1 MLRLVCTKQKHRASP
16 FPFSHGYFL
25 FSTSIRKPIIV
36 LSNLSDQQS
45 FTVSYLQKSCGL
57 SSESAISL
65 AKKLRIE
72 ATHNPDSV
80 LSLFKTHGL
89 TQRHIKNLITKRPGL
104 LLADLDTKL
113 GPNMMLFKSLGFSGA
128 SLAKMLSK
136 HPRVLESDAQTVFE
150 LFRSHGF
157 SEKDI
162 KNLTMRLPKLLIYDA
177 KKTIK
182 PKIEFLKSLGLP
194 ELHIA
199 KILSHE
205 PYVLTRSL
213 ENHIIPCVQALM
225 RFLGS
230 DVSAS
235 KAIKGCHRMLEFN
248 LEKVLH
254 PNVSI
259 FRSHGVPESLIV
271 KMFLINPR
279 TLLLRGSRVS
289 EIIGDVKE
297 LGFDPN
303 EVLFALAVCTMARMS
318 KELWEQ
324 KLETYRSIG
333 LSKDEIYSAFRKQ
346 PLCMINSVKKIHKL
360 MSFFMNKLNMKPS
373 MISKNPDLLLL
384 SLEKRIIPR
393 CSVLQLLLSQGFIKE
408 DVIKFPYVLKMTDK
422 SFRQRILSKYEAAAP
437 DIVKAYKGKI
447 EFQGFSSSFN
457 VLVTNYDG
465 IE

>member
-1 MLRLVCTKQKHRASP
+1 MLRLVCTKQKHRASL

-25 FSTSIRKPIIV
+25 FSASIRKPIKV
-36 LSNLSDQQS
+36 LPNLTDQQS

-57 SSESAISL
+57 SSESAISV
-65 AKKLRIE
+65 AKKLQIE

-89 TQRHIKNLITKRPGL
+89 TQSHIKNLITKRPGL

-113 GPNMMLFKSLGFSGA
+113 GPNMKLFKSLGFSGA
-128 SLAKMLSK
+128 SLAKMLNK
-136 HPRVLESDAQTVFE
+136 HPQVLESDAQAVFE

-162 KNLTMRLPKLLIYDA
+162 KTLTMRLPKLFIYDA

-182 PKIEFLKSLGLP
+182 PKIEFLKSLGLS
-194 ELHIA
+194 ELYIP
-199 KILSHE
+199 KLLSNE

-213 ENHIIPCVQALM
+213 ENHIIPSLQALV

-235 KAIKGCHRMLEFN
+235 KAIKGCHRMLEYNF
-248 LEKVLH
+248 EKVLD

-279 TLLLRGSRVS
+279 TLLLKGSRVS

-303 EVLFALAVCTMARMS
+303 KMLFALAVCTMARMS
-318 KELWEQ
+318 KACWEQ
-324 KLETYRSIG
+324 KLETYRSLG

-346 PLCMINSVKKIHKL
+346 PMCMINSVKKIHKL
-360 MSFFMNKLNMKPS
+360 MPFFMNKLNMKPS
-373 MISKNPDLLLL
+373 MISKNPDILLF

-408 DVIKFPYVLKMTDK
+408 DVKFPYVLKMTNK
-422 SFRQRILSKYEAAAP
+422 NFRLRILSKYEAVVP

-457 VLVTNYDG
+457 V
-465 IE
+465 